1 VPALQDALH
10 PSVHLLQQLWGVLEA
25 IFERHGGDS
34 RVMEKLCRCYKHTS
48 RNTAQGP
55 FRGDFRSLVP
65 RLLPQ
70 VTGWFERQPHSC
82 FLYVAN
88 VCLRGYHDAPELLP
102 TFRETFARMS
112 AVVFRLLSAAPT
124 AIPDN
129 PDVVDDF
136 FELCS
141 TVLRLHP
148 ALLAESEL
156 LLSSFQCGCAALRIQ
171 HREANRAVVG
181 FFEMLL
187 VLRQAGARGNLSPA
201 AFNGITTLL
210 VANGAQLAQE
220 LLLAIAGLV
229 PPARVR
235 FLSPV
240 LKGLVLVDYA
250 ASRSWL
256 EAAVQALPPG
266 GHMDGATLLQAI
278 YSAEALARDDR
289 GAGDR
294 VFGQAAEAFSNACRR
309 RRLL

>member
-1 VPALQDALH
+1 
-10 PSVHLLQQLWGVLEA
+10 
-25 IFERHGGDS
+25 
-34 RVMEKLCRCYKHTS
+34 M
-48 RNTAQGP
+48 
-55 FRGDFRSLVP
+55 
-65 RLLPQ
+65 
-70 VTGWFERQPHSC
+70 TGWFERQPHSC

-187 VLRQAGARGNLSPA
+187 VLRQAGERCSEMGPRPGSPRDSSSFGPRWAPLA
-201 AFNGITTLL
+201 AMGS
-210 VANGAQLAQE
+210 
-220 LLLAIAGLV
+220 
-229 PPARVR
+229 
-235 FLSPV
+235 SP
-240 LKGLVLVDYA
+240 G
-250 ASRSWL
+250 
-256 EAAVQALPPG
+256 
-266 GHMDGATLLQAI
+266 T
-278 YSAEALARDDR
+278 
-289 GAGDR
+289 
-294 VFGQAAEAFSNACRR
+294 
-309 RRLL
+309 